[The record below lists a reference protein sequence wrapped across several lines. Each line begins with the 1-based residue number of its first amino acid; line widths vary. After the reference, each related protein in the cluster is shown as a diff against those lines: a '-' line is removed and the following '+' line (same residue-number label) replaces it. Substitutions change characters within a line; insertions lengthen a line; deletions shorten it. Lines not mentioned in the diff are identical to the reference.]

1 MRWDIKEGAQLLQVL
16 TDRHPDCVDRL
27 KLLPGSGI
35 TIYPSLELR
44 GKSTRPS
51 VVSTREV
58 SGVLAIPEGNHSCII
73 GVCFETN
80 GAS

>member
-1 MRWDIKEGAQLLQVL
+1 
-16 TDRHPDCVDRL
+16 
-27 KLLPGSGI
+27 
-35 TIYPSLELR
+35 
-44 GKSTRPS
+44 